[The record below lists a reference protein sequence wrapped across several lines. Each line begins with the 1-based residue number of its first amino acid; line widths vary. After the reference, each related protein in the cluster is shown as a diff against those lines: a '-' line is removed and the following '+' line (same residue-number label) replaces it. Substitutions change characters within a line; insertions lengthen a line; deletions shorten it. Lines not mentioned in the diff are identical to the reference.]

1 MKKKITCI
9 TCPIGCLLEID
20 YDSIKKRIISLKG
33 NQCKKGHKF
42 AQDEIFDPKRIM
54 TTTVKINSK
63 FFKRL
68 PVRSN
73 IPAPKDMIK
82 RMVKEIKKIQV
93 TIPVKMGD
101 TLAINFMDT
110 GVNII
115 SSTTIKK

>member
-9 TCPIGCLLEID
+9 TCPTGCLLEIE
-20 YDSIKKRIISLKG
+20 YDSTKKRIISLKG

-54 TTTVKINSK
+54 TTTVKINSR

-73 IPAPKDMIK
+73 IAAPKGMIK

-93 TIPVKMGD
+93 AVPVKMGD
-101 TLAINFMDT
+101 TLAINFLGT
-110 GVNII
+110 GADII
-115 SSTTIKK
+115 SSTTIEK